1 MAVKQLVL
9 IVRHSNAKVCR
20 YEFKTILSRAYMRKQ
35 ASLFDQSVVD
45 EIPYVEEENFTSRS
59 KIKLV
64 DLFAGIG
71 GFQYGVAAAAAKV
84 NKGVKPLLVSEIENS
99 CQETYKL
106 NHKCDVQGDI
116 NKISLRG
123 ITETA
128 DIVTAGFPCQPFSNS
143 GLKLGLSDPRGQFY
157 FKIEEIIKK
166 YDAKSFILEN
176 VSGIRFNGGGSYP
189 SQLATRQ
196 QFIGKSMKFL
206 EENLA
211 KLKNYHIKWQEIDS
225 SQLGSPQV
233 RKRVYIVGVHK
244 DLAKELTLQFRNYKP
259 NPFISIVDE
268 QLIEE
273 LELSKNQE
281 NNLRSF
287 MRESPS
293 FHDGMRRVGQAYLC
307 AGGNVGQGY
316 HAHGM
321 VPTLTKVWAR
331 FMPIYFPHPKENL
344 PDVNLR
350 EFKPNKYYGKG
361 YLRKASV
368 REVMRLQGFPDSFI
382 PNLKDQLAYEHAGNA
397 VNAKIVREI
406 ADNLLAY
413 IKK

>member
-1 MAVKQLVL
+1 MNKNV
-9 IVRHSNAKVCR
+9 
-20 YEFKTILSRAYMRKQ
+20 
-35 ASLFDQSVVD
+35 SLFDKKPIK
-45 EIPYVEEENFTSRS
+45 EKPWVEEENFTSRS

-71 GFQYGVAAAAAKV
+71 GFHYGVAAAAAKL
-84 NKGVKPLLVSEIENS
+84 NKGVNSLLVSEIESS
-99 CQETYKL
+99 CQETYRL

-116 NKISLRG
+116 NEISLRG

-157 FKIEEIIKK
+157 FKIVEIIKK

-176 VSGIRFNGGGSYP
+176 VSGIRTNGGGRYRSE
-189 SQLATRQ
+189 LATTPQ
-196 QFIGKSMKFL
+196 TIGKSMKVL
-206 EENLA
+206 EENLE
-211 KLKNYHIKWQEIDS
+211 KLKDYHIQWQEIDS

-244 DLAKELTLQFRNYKP
+244 DFAKSLSLNFNRYVP
-259 NPFISIVDE
+259 NPFISVVKKQVIDS
-268 QLIEE
+268 
-273 LELSKNQE
+273 LELSENQE
-281 NNLRSF
+281 ANLRSF
-287 MRESPS
+287 MVKEPS

-316 HAHGM
+316 HAYGM

-331 FMPIYFPHPKENL
+331 FMPIYFPHPKENIPEL
-344 PDVNLR
+344 TSR
-350 EFKPNKYYGKG
+350 EFKPNRYYGKG
-361 YLRKASV
+361 YFRKASV
-368 REVMRLQGFPDSFI
+368 REVMRLQGFPDSFT
-382 PNLKDQLAYEHAGNA
+382 PNIKDSLAYEHAGNA

-406 ADNLLAY
+406 ADNLLGY